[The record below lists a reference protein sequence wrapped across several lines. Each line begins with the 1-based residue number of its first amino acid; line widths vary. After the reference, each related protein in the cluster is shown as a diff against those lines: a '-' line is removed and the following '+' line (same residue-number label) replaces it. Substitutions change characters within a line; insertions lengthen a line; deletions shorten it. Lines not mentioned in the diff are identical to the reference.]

1 MAGDAEGLI
10 FDMADQPH
18 VHAAEIEGMLTEMSP
33 MITSVL
39 DSFGFTELSLTALG
53 KWGSLSTHDEDYRRN
68 ELWDTVFQALYPTLD
83 VATARIVSKRFI
95 RQIAFKLMLDGRWE
109 MQYRE
114 RLQRLFDIFE
124 SAKHVPQTFEEF
136 KSLADL
142 YQEANRLAEEYG
154 IELADVFDRFIKG
167 ESGEDFAVPLIEIP
181 VELIDVLGHL
191 QPTRTGQE
199 G

>member
-124 SAKHVPQTFEEF
+124 SAKHVPQNI
-136 KSLADL
+136 KSLKL
-142 YQEANRLAEEYG
+142 GRSYQELKNYQRNWYKNLQMF
-154 IELADVFDRFIKG
+154 FDRFIKVKA
-167 ESGEDFAVPLIEIP
+167 ERFCIPLIEIP
-181 VELIDVLGHL
+181 V
-191 QPTRTGQE
+191 
-199 G
+199 

>member
-1 MAGDAEGLI
+1 M
-10 FDMADQPH
+10 
-18 VHAAEIEGMLTEMSP
+18 
-33 MITSVL
+33 
-39 DSFGFTELSLTALG
+39 
-53 KWGSLSTHDEDYRRN
+53 K
-68 ELWDTVFQALYPTLD
+68 
-83 VATARIVSKRFI
+83 
-95 RQIAFKLMLDGRWE
+95 
-109 MQYRE
+109 YRE

-124 SAKHVPQTFEEF
+124 SAKQELKTFGQF
-136 KSLADL
+136 MGLGDL

-167 ESGEDFAVPLIEIP
+167 ESGEDFVVPPIEIP